1 MLAPFLAQGCLCGAV
16 RVFCD
21 AKGCQM
27 SARYYRLLLGVAAS
41 LSLIVAGCDPNWPN
55 TVRPAPALPPA
66 PAAVPGARVAQN
78 TDAMDTDATLFTL
91 LGLAKRESE
100 RSVGPQTGTQVS
112 PILWQ
117 AAQDALHFAGIS
129 SEDPMTGLLVTD
141 WYSPQGKPN
150 ERLRVSVFV
159 LSRAL
164 RSTSLAVTVDRQ
176 ERSPVGQWADTPVS
190 RDVVT
195 GLENAILQ
203 RARQIHAE
211 RYRDTVYK

>member
-1 MLAPFLAQGCLCGAV
+1 MQDLGGAA
-16 RVFCD
+16 RGHRG
-21 AKGCQM
+21 AKGRDM
-27 SARYYRLLLGVAAS
+27 SAGYYRLLIGVAAS
-41 LSLIVAGCDPNWPN
+41 VSLIVAGCGSDWPG
-55 TVRPAPALPPA
+55 TFVTSPAPGATPSPP
-66 PAAVPGARVAQN
+66 VA
-78 TDAMDTDATLFTL
+78 TSTADPMDTEATLWTV

-100 RSVGPQTGTQVS
+100 QNVGPQTGNAVS
-112 PILWQ
+112 PILWR
-117 AAQDALHFAGIS
+117 ATQDTLHFAGFA

-141 WYSPQGKPN
+141 WYSPPGKPN

-164 RSTSLAVTVDRQ
+164 RSDSLAVTVERQ
-176 ERSPVGQWADTPVS
+176 ARSTVAEWRDTPVA

-203 RARQIHAE
+203 RARQIRAE